1 MSLAGI
7 AGYKK
12 VSKWNA
18 TPFSIFC
25 GMTLQEENSGKLS
38 ILSLKGFNWYD
49 SRLDKENGYKMTL
62 PQLLKERSNELRT
75 KFSELS
81 NTEKEVLVTR
91 HLQSK
96 AERIDTPK
104 KISNIAVSKAVSA
117 KLDRVLNEVLSYFG
131 HVPYILL
138 SSL

>member
-1 MSLAGI
+1 
-7 AGYKK
+7 
-12 VSKWNA
+12 
-18 TPFSIFC
+18 
-25 GMTLQEENSGKLS
+25 
-38 ILSLKGFNWYD
+38 
-49 SRLDKENGYKMTL
+49 MTL